1 MKMTYVELCQLIESG
16 EQPDKI
22 TVDGM
27 DYVWDGWD
35 YGRETCGLHE
45 DFSIEELVNKFDII
59 VKENPLTDKERNYL
73 KAVINPFIDRVHSI
87 TKKVVG
93 DREYILIDCSTEE
106 HDDEASLPYFV
117 KGTTYKHMEANIG
130 YTLEELGL

>member
-1 MKMTYVELCQLIESG
+1 MKMTYVELCRLIESG

-22 TVDGM
+22 TVDGNE
-27 DYVWDGWD
+27 YVWDGWD
-35 YGRETCGLHE
+35 YGRETCDLHA

-59 VKENPLTDKERNYL
+59 VKENPLTDKERKYL

-87 TKKVVG
+87 TKKVIG

-106 HDDEASLPYFV
+106 CGDEATLPYSA
-117 KGTTYKHMEANIG
+117 KGTTYKHMEENKE